1 MAGTD
6 LLLWSRITSGDKEAF
21 QVLFK
26 NYYAIL
32 CLLAKRY
39 TNNMTD
45 AREIVQQL
53 FIGLWEHKNRLNINS
68 SLKSY
73 LFQAVKFNSI
83 RYMQNNRKAGVL
95 VDNIPETNTDSEFH
109 DQIEYAE
116 LQERILKTIESL
128 PEQCKLVF
136 MLSRFEQLKH
146 AEIGLRLNITSK
158 TVEAHISKALKILHE
173 VIDAE

>member
-1 MAGTD
+1 MAETD
-6 LLLWSRITSGDKEAF
+6 LFLWSRITSGDKEAF

-53 FIGLWEHKNRLNINS
+53 FIGLWEHKDRLNINS
-68 SLKSY
+68 NLKSY
-73 LFQAVKFNSI
+73 LYQAVKFNSI
-83 RYMQNNRKAGVL
+83 RYIQNSRKTAIL
-95 VDNIPETNTDSEFH
+95 VDNIPETNNDPEFH

-116 LQERILKTIESL
+116 LQERILKTVESL

-136 MLSRFEQLKH
+136 MMSRFEQLKH
-146 AEIGLRLNITSK
+146 AEIGLQLNISLK
-158 TVEAHISKALKILHE
+158 TVEAHISKALKIIHE

>member
-6 LLLWSRITSGDKEAF
+6 LFLWSRIKSGDKEAF
-21 QVLFK
+21 QVLFA
-26 NYYAIL
+26 NYYPLL

-45 AREIVQQL
+45 AKEVVQQL
-53 FIGLWEHKNRLNINS
+53 FISLWENKSRLTVSS

-83 RYMQNNRKAGVL
+83 RYMQNHKKFDIL
-95 VDNIPETNTDSEFH
+95 VDNVPEYNNDPEFS
-109 DQIEYAE
+109 DQVEFAE
-116 LQERILKTIESL
+116 LQARILKTIESL

-136 MLSRFEQLKH
+136 VLSRFEQLKH
-146 AEIGLRLNITSK
+146 AEIGLQLNISLK